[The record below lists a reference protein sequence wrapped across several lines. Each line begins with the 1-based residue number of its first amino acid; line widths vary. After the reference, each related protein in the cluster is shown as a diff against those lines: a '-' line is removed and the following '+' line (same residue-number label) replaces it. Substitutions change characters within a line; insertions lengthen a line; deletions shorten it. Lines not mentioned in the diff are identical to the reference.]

1 MQYFIMSQKQEWFKE
16 WFDTKYYHILYQ
28 DRNYDEAQL
37 FMQNLLSFIK
47 LKKNDK
53 ILDMPCGK
61 GRHAIFL
68 NSLGYDVLGAD
79 LSENSIKYAKKY
91 TNKTLHFEVHDM
103 RQPFD
108 TKFDAIFNL
117 FTSFGYF
124 DDDETNIKVL
134 YNLKKGLKENGV
146 LVVDFMNVNY
156 VKQHLVTEEIV
167 TKGSIVFNI
176 KRSIKDDF
184 IVKEIRFIA
193 DDREHYFI
201 ERVKYL
207 SLSTLKN
214 FIKKS
219 NLKLKHT
226 FGEYS
231 LTAFDSK
238 NSSRLILILE

>member
-1 MQYFIMSQKQEWFKE
+1 MSQKQEWFKA

-28 DRNYDEAQL
+28 DRNDDEAEL
-37 FMQNLLSFIK
+37 FMQNLLSFLQ
-47 LKKNDK
+47 LKKNGK

-68 NSLGYDVLGAD
+68 NSLGYDVTGAD
-79 LSENSIKYAKKY
+79 LSENSIEHAKKF

-103 RQPFD
+103 RQPFK

-124 DDDETNIKVL
+124 DDEETNFKVL
-134 YNLKKGLKENGV
+134 QNLKKGLKENGV

-156 VKQHLVTEEIV
+156 VKQHLVKEEII
-167 TKGSIVFNI
+167 TKNNIVFNI
-176 KRSIKDDF
+176 KRKIKDDF
-184 IVKEIRFIA
+184 IVKEISFIA
-193 DDREHYFI
+193 DDKEHYFI
-201 ERVKYL
+201 ERVQYL
-207 SLSTLKN
+207 SLATLKN
-214 FIKKS
+214 FIKKA

>member
-1 MQYFIMSQKQEWFKE
+1 MSQKQEWFKE

-28 DRNYDEAQL
+28 DRNDDEAQL
-37 FMQNLLSFIK
+37 FMQNLLSFIE
-47 LKKNDK
+47 LKKNSK

-68 NSLGYDVLGAD
+68 NSLGYDVIGAD
-79 LSENSIKYAKKY
+79 LSGNSIKYAKKY
-91 TNKTLHFEVHDM
+91 TNKTLHFKVHDM
-103 RQPFD
+103 RQPFE

-124 DDDETNIKVL
+124 DDEETNIKVL
-134 YNLKKGLKENGV
+134 RNLKKGLKENGV

-156 VKQHLVTEEIV
+156 VKQHLVTEEII
-167 TKGSIVFNI
+167 TKGNIVFNI
-176 KRSIKDDF
+176 KRYIKDNF
-184 IVKEIRFIA
+184 IVKEIRFTA

-207 SLSTLKN
+207 SLATLKN

>member
-1 MQYFIMSQKQEWFKE
+1 MSQKQEWFKA

-28 DRNYDEAQL
+28 DRNDDEAEL
-37 FMQNLLSFIK
+37 FMQNLLSFVQ
-47 LKKNDK
+47 LKKNSK

-68 NSLGYDVLGAD
+68 NSLGYDVTGAD
-79 LSENSIKYAKKY
+79 LSENSIEHAKIF
-91 TNKTLHFEVHDM
+91 TNKTLHFEIHDM
-103 RQPFD
+103 RQPFK

-124 DDDETNIKVL
+124 DEEETNIKVL
-134 YNLKKGLKENGV
+134 KNLKKGLKENGV

-156 VKQHLVTEEIV
+156 VKQHLVKEETI
-167 TKGSIVFNI
+167 TKNNIVFNI
-176 KRSIKDDF
+176 KRKIKDNF

-193 DDREHYFI
+193 DDKEHYFI
-201 ERVKYL
+201 ERVQYL
-207 SLSTLKN
+207 SLATLKN
-214 FIKKS
+214 FIKKA

-238 NSSRLILILE
+238 KSSRLILILE

>member
-1 MQYFIMSQKQEWFKE
+1 MSQKQEWFKA

-28 DRNYDEAQL
+28 DRNDDEAEL
-37 FMQNLLSFIK
+37 FMQNLLSFVQ
-47 LKKNDK
+47 LKKNSK

-68 NSLGYDVLGAD
+68 NSLGYDVTGAD
-79 LSENSIKYAKKY
+79 LSENSIEHAKIF
-91 TNKTLHFEVHDM
+91 TNKTLHFEIHDM
-103 RQPFD
+103 RQPFK

-124 DDDETNIKVL
+124 DEEETNIKVL
-134 YNLKKGLKENGV
+134 KNLKKGLKENGV

-156 VKQHLVTEEIV
+156 VKQNLVKEETI
-167 TKGSIVFNI
+167 TKNNIVFNI
-176 KRSIKDDF
+176 KRKIKDNF

-193 DDREHYFI
+193 DDKEHYFI
-201 ERVKYL
+201 ERVQYL
-207 SLSTLKN
+207 SLATLKN
-214 FIKKS
+214 FIKKA

-238 NSSRLILILE
+238 KSSRLILILE